1 MVRLLL
7 DTSYDKATGM
17 RDDAQ
22 DAANKALGKKA
33 QKTTR
38 RILTP
43 AQVRF
48 SLLGRARFAQV
59 NATAAAADNSD
70 EDDNNDDDGSEEE
83 DMEVDDDASTS
94 KSKKSNKKKTA
105 SKKEKGSQYF
115 ENIMYLFFCY
125 LFRKC

>member
-1 MVRLLL
+1 
-7 DTSYDKATGM
+7 M

-22 DAANKALGKKA
+22 DAANKVLGKKA
-33 QKTTR
+33 QKMTR

-48 SLLGRARFAQV
+48 SLGRARFAQV
-59 NATAAAADNSD
+59 NATAAVDNSD

-105 SKKEKGSQYF
+105 PKKEKGSNTLKTLCIYSF
-115 ENIMYLFFCY
+115 TTR
-125 LFRKC
+125 RKC

>member
-1 MVRLLL
+1 
-7 DTSYDKATGM
+7 M

-22 DAANKALGKKA
+22 DAANKVLGKKA
-33 QKTTR
+33 QKMTR
-38 RILTP
+38 RIATP

-48 SLLGRARFAQV
+48 SLGRAGFAQV
-59 NATAAAADNSD
+59 NAAADNSD

-105 SKKEKGSQYF
+105 SKKEKGSNTLKTLCIYSFATCFANAKLQR
-115 ENIMYLFFCY
+115 NIAQ
-125 LFRKC
+125 